1 MPVPR
6 KPRSGKV
13 REPIQVYLD
22 CGERATLDRL
32 ARELDVS
39 RAEVLRRGLEA
50 LQRRG
55 VRTIYDVLDEVQRIA
70 ADEPP
75 PPPPEPGSVQEE
87 LLRIHD
93 EKVAEYRRKYS

>member
-1 MPVPR
+1 MPAQR
-6 KPRSGKV
+6 KAHPGRV

-22 CGERATLDRL
+22 RGERATLDRL

-39 RAEVLRRGLEA
+39 RAEVLRRGLET
-50 LQRRG
+50 LQRRRA
-55 VRTIYDVLDEVQRIA
+55 RTIYDVLDEVQRIA

-75 PPPPEPGSVQEE
+75 PPPPEPGSVEEE

-93 EKVAEYRRKYS
+93 QKVAEYRRKYS